1 MLQAMSL
8 DGFNDFQVHEAM
20 FAGPEALKQVDDS
33 GRYGSSSS
41 GYTTVIMDGAISGD
55 GSSTSSRLIP
65 GRYVTFKGFPM
76 EDGSC
81 GSTFSVNGGM
91 AMSSTCKDKEGA
103 WSFMRGLLLPEDE
116 EDRYG
121 YRWGFPVNKADFEKK
136 AAEAMEVEYITDMDG
151 KQLLDSDGEPI
162 QSSKGGWQWGSL
174 NMDLQATTQ
183 EEYDQIMEL
192 YNAIDSLVGYDEKIA
207 GIVTDVAGAYFSGD
221 KTLED
226 AAAQIQSRVNLYVHE
241 TL

>member
-1 MLQAMSL
+1 MAAILACMVLITSL
-8 DGFNDFQVHEAM
+8 CGYTTPTIQPV
-20 FAGPEALKQVDDS
+20 Q
-33 GRYGSSSS
+33 SSS
-41 GYTTVIMDGAISGD
+41 G

-81 GSTFSVNGGM
+81 GSSFDINGGM

-103 WSFMRGLLLPEDE
+103 WSFMRQLLLPEDE
-116 EDRYG
+116 EQPYG
-121 YRWGFPVNKADFEKK
+121 YRWGFPINKADFEK
-136 AAEAMEVEYITDMDG
+136 AAAKAMEAEYITDSDG
-151 KQLLDSDGEPI
+151 KQILDGDGEPI
-162 QSSKGGWQWGSL
+162 QASKGGWTWGTL
-174 NMDLQATTQ
+174 DIDLQATTQ

-192 YNAIDSLVGYDEKIA
+192 YNAIDSLRGYDQKIA
-207 GIVTDVAGAYFSGD
+207 DIVIDVAGGYFSGD